1 MFKLL
6 AGLFLWGAKTSVEN
20 KQRSKSADI
29 AEHIE
34 QSMHFQP
41 EDPIPEGVVDIE
53 SWKLDIKEF
62 RINQVIDWYRAG
74 KYKKI
79 IKERPI
85 PFAYMLDW
93 NRYHYDCERFKHE
106 PKEPN
111 GKPYTVHKFCGNG
124 MYDIIWPE
132 DDNGNFVKE
141 WPDQKEWE
149 KIKEEQT
156 AKMRTLQKQKDI
168 EYRAWEKAKYG
179 G

>member
-1 MFKLL
+1 MIKLL
-6 AGLFLWGAKTSVEN
+6 AGLFFLGAKSISEN

-41 EDPIPEGVVDIE
+41 EDPIPEGVVDVE

-62 RINQVIDWYRAG
+62 YIDQIITWYRDG

-111 GKPYTVHKFCGNG
+111 GKPYTVHKFCGCG
-124 MYDIIWPE
+124 MYDMIWPE
-132 DDNGNFVKE
+132 DGEGNFVKE
-141 WPDQKEWE
+141 WPDQEEWD

-156 AKMRTLQKQKDI
+156 AIMYALAAKKRAEWK
-168 EYRAWEKAKYG
+168 AWEKAKYG
-179 G
+179 E